1 MATAYQGLSFNR
13 DVKHAMSFDDTGQ
26 IWSKLQRKEDELK
39 WDGHLPGFGSHYDSM
54 GRRAESSSHSAS
66 GWSHEQIG
74 RVNRVR
80 MALRD
85 SGPMAQRMVER
96 TLSGIN
102 LSSIWHILIAACED
116 IALYYGGSV
125 AAGGL
130 IGGVGGAFA
139 GGVGAIPGMTAG
151 AAAGG
156 IVGGWVLALLG
167 LQSLIAGVAQAIP
180 DALRYYEKGFLE
192 AWGPTRHSSRHGF
205 GSTLRGDPS
214 SAAFL
219 LANGHVLMVSAILSV
234 LAAYVMKAK
243 GDMSMLLN
251 DIRGSARLG
260 PTVARWVEE
269 NRDKLRQQF
278 GQRARGNGTMRAE
291 EAPPPKRRREPEEE
305 RKPERP
311 NGMPQKKVPCFK
323 TNGLPQG
330 SVPEFDRQ
338 LAGQE
343 AGINK
348 MTVEEYV
355 NGREAFDSGKAMRDP
370 KLARDAR
377 AYYQEALKT
386 DLMDDYRAKGLSP
399 IEAEEK
405 AIAEAAEK
413 MKTLAALHNPDMV
426 AGGKDVISDFG
437 NRNINSRIGAQWKKG
452 KRLTELDMAANN
464 VPKTARSNTKM
475 NAKLERC

>member
-1 MATAYQGLSFNR
+1 
-13 DVKHAMSFDDTGQ
+13 MSFDVDDSGQ

-39 WDGHLPGFGSHYDSM
+39 WGGRVPGFGSRHDGM
-54 GRRAESSSHSAS
+54 GRPADASSHFAA
-66 GWSHEQIG
+66 GWSPQQMG

-85 SGPMAQRMVER
+85 SGPMAQRMVEQ

-116 IALYYGGSV
+116 IALYYGGAV
-125 AAGGL
+125 LAGGF
-130 IGGVGGAFA
+130 IGGVTGAFA
-139 GGVGAIPGMTAG
+139 GGVGAIPGMSAG

-156 IVGGWVLALLG
+156 VVGGWVLALLG
-167 LQSLIAGVAQAIP
+167 LQSLVAGVIQAIP

-192 AWGPTRHSSRHGF
+192 AWGPSRQDSRHSF
-205 GSTLRGDPS
+205 GATSRGDPS

-234 LAAYVMKAK
+234 LAAYVMKGK
-243 GDMSMLLN
+243 GDMSLVLK
-251 DIRGSARLG
+251 DIRDSARLG
-260 PTVARWVEE
+260 SKVARWVEQNQE
-269 NRDKLRQQF
+269 KLRQQF
-278 GQRARGNGTMRAE
+278 AQRTRGHGTL
-291 EAPPPKRRREPEEE
+291 PPDEPQLPKRRREPDEE

-343 AGINK
+343 AGINR
-348 MTVEEYV
+348 MTVEEYI
-355 NGREAFDSGKAMRDP
+355 NGRDAFDTGKSVRDP
-370 KLARDAR
+370 KLAKEAR
-377 AYYQEALKT
+377 SYYQETLKIH
-386 DLMDDYRAKGLSP
+386 LMDDYRGQGFSP

-405 AIAEAAEK
+405 AIAEAAGK

-452 KRLTELDMAANN
+452 KRLTELDNAANH
-464 VPKTARSNTKM
+464 VPAATRSSTKM
-475 NAKLERC
+475 NAQLERCK

>member
-1 MATAYQGLSFNR
+1 
-13 DVKHAMSFDDTGQ
+13 MSFDVDDTGR

-39 WDGHLPGFGSHYDSM
+39 WGGQMPGFGPRHDSM
-54 GRRAESSSHSAS
+54 GRPANSSSHFAA
-66 GWSHEQIG
+66 GWSHQQMG

-85 SGPMAQRMVER
+85 SGPMAQRMVEQ

-102 LSSIWHILIAACED
+102 LSSIWHILIATCED

-125 AAGGL
+125 VAGGL

-139 GGVGAIPGMTAG
+139 GGVGAIPGVAVG

-156 IVGGWVLALLG
+156 VVGGWVLALLG
-167 LQSLIAGVAQAIP
+167 LKSLITGVAQAIP

-192 AWGPTRHSSRHGF
+192 AWGPTRQNSRYGFSSD
-205 GSTLRGDPS
+205 TRGDPS

-234 LAAYVMKAK
+234 LAAYVMKGK
-243 GDMSMLLN
+243 GDMSLQLK
-251 DIRGSARLG
+251 DIRGSGRLG
-260 PTVARWVEE
+260 PKVARWVEE
-269 NRDKLRQQF
+269 NQDKLRQQF
-278 GQRARGNGTMRAE
+278 GQRTRGHGTIPPEA
-291 EAPPPKRRREPEEE
+291 APPPKRRREPEEE

-311 NGMPQKKVPCFK
+311 NGMPQKRVPCFK

-355 NGREAFDSGKAMRDP
+355 NGRDAFDSRKSMRDQ
-370 KLARDAR
+370 KIARNAR
-377 AYYQEALKT
+377 ADYQTTLGKKLTRQYQAEGFSPQEAKQ
-386 DLMDDYRAKGLSP
+386 
-399 IEAEEK
+399 K
-405 AIAEAAEK
+405 AAAEAAEK

-437 NRNINSRIGAQWKKG
+437 DRNINSRIGAQWKKG
-452 KRLTELDMAANN
+452 ERLAELDKAAND
-464 VPKTARSNTKM
+464 VMESMGGKTKM
-475 NAKLERC
+475 NAKLERCR

>member
-1 MATAYQGLSFNR
+1 MSLST
-13 DVKHAMSFDDTGQ
+13 DVGHSMSFDVDDTGQ

-39 WDGHLPGFGSHYDSM
+39 WGGQIPGFGPRHDSM
-54 GRRAESSSHSAS
+54 GRPANSSSHFAA
-66 GWSHEQIG
+66 GWSHEQMG

-80 MALRD
+80 TALRD
-85 SGPMAQRMVER
+85 SGPMAQRMVEQ

-102 LSSIWHILIAACED
+102 LSSIWHILIATCED

-125 AAGGL
+125 VAGGL

-139 GGVGAIPGMTAG
+139 GGVGAIPGVAVG

-156 IVGGWVLALLG
+156 VVGGWVLALLG
-167 LQSLIAGVAQAIP
+167 LKSLITGVAQAIP

-192 AWGPTRHSSRHGF
+192 AWGPTRQDSRYGF
-205 GSTLRGDPS
+205 GSDSRGDPS

-234 LAAYVMKAK
+234 LAAYVMRGK
-243 GDMSMLLN
+243 GDMSTQLK
-251 DIRGSARLG
+251 DIRGSGRLG
-260 PTVARWVEE
+260 PKVARWVEE
-269 NRDKLRQQF
+269 NQDKLRQHF
-278 GQRARGNGTMRAE
+278 GQRSRAHGTMPRE
-291 EAPPPKRRREPEEE
+291 EVPPPKRRREPEEE
-305 RKPERP
+305 RQPERP

-343 AGINK
+343 AGINN
-348 MTVEEYV
+348 MTVEEYLK
-355 NGREAFDSGKAMRDP
+355 GREAFDSRKSVRDP
-370 KLARDAR
+370 KIARDAR
-377 AYYQEALKT
+377 A
-386 DLMDDYRAKGLSP
+386 DYREKITKELSDSLQEEGLSRS
-399 IEAEEK
+399 EAK
-405 AIAEAAEK
+405 AKAAEMAAEK

-437 NRNINSRIGAQWKKG
+437 NRNINSRIGAQWNKG
-452 KRLTELDMAANN
+452 NRLLELDTAANN
-464 VPKTARSNTKM
+464 IPESLQANTKM
-475 NAKLERC
+475 NAKLERCK